1 MLSTLI
7 PAVLLSLSVS
17 SVLAGGGAPTTTTTA
32 IPSKPTVPVSAFTES
47 QLYDRHWSTLSTAY
61 SYATQSGKSKILQTR
76 VLPANT
82 FDAGC
87 TGRITPF
94 GLMKDTDDII
104 DYFYGAFGNNNANN
118 GLVLFPSIVSFQ
130 ISAFANTGAAA
141 HAFVDLTTITTN
153 GTVVKLRAQGMFRFN
168 EYDNYAAISQFDI
181 YFININRY
189 FEVIQSISPA
199 TFAQTPLS
207 QLTCREMR
215 KICGDSYAPTCET
228 LIWPYSVGE
237 AATLNDNTILCRAS
251 EVNLAYL
258 RKDYHCQNI
267 GILLSR
273 NRCKPI
279 DYNAYFTESNPRL
292 FGDTPVPSAS
302 AALQTNYQEAKYT
315 VFNTYNL
322 TTYPNNLQIVKTSVV
337 HGIPPPRTFAN
348 TTGGRIWPIGT
359 FTNAMDTI
367 EYQFGIFG
375 NQDSRDTAAAI
386 IPVIS
391 AFEIK
396 AFVVSGNVAGASI
409 DYTMLDLVTKATY
422 PLRVQG
428 FFRLDSAYNIVG
440 YDVQVQNT
448 GLFYAKVGLN
458 TPKWLEQPVLAGLVC
473 DSVAKACT
481 GVDQQYNAQGKPDC
495 FNFLSSVVP
504 FGDNNQVQGDSL
516 ACRSIHV
523 NLAFLR
529 PDIHCP
535 HVGPTG
541 GMMCVDLPYNQYFE
555 FPNAGNFVID
565 KSTGLA

>member
-153 GTVVKLRAQGMFRFN
+153 VNLA
-168 EYDNYAAISQFDI
+168 S
-181 YFININRY
+181 
-189 FEVIQSISPA
+189 

-237 AATLNDNTILCRAS
+237 AATLNDNTFSA
-251 EVNLAYL
+251 VP
-258 RKDYHCQNI
+258 
-267 GILLSR
+267 LSR

-386 IPVIS
+386 IPVINS
-391 AFEIK
+391 FEIK
-396 AFVVSGNVAGASI
+396 AFVVRG
-409 DYTMLDLVTKATY
+409 TLRATY

-535 HVGPTG
+535 
-541 GMMCVDLPYNQYFE
+541 MLDLLVE
-555 FPNAGNFVID
+555 
-565 KSTGLA
+565 